1 MQFSGVTLK
10 VAKSFTWLRS
20 LGDPWFTRPNFQ
32 ASCVAQY
39 LRVAGPTTGVAGSNP
54 LESVNR
60 YYLYYM
66 KAESPIQFSVN
77 YLLHEL
83 QALTLGSGEAKAE
96 EENLKNAIQW
106 RDP

>member
-1 MQFSGVTLK
+1 MVPDYKDITKVLK
-10 VAKSFTWLRS
+10 T
-20 LGDPWFTRPNFQ
+20 
-32 ASCVAQY
+32 SCVAQY
-39 LRVAGPTTGVAGSNP
+39 FRVAGPTTGVAGSNP

-83 QALTLGSGEAKAE
+83 QTLTLGSGEAKAE
-96 EENLKNAIQW
+96 EENL
-106 RDP
+106 

>member
-1 MQFSGVTLK
+1 MQSSGVTLK

-77 YLLHEL
+77 EGGYAEASNRNHKNL
-83 QALTLGSGEAKAE
+83 QGVSK
-96 EENLKNAIQW
+96 KS
-106 RDP
+106 

>member
-1 MQFSGVTLK
+1 
-10 VAKSFTWLRS
+10 
-20 LGDPWFTRPNFQ
+20 
-32 ASCVAQY
+32 
-39 LRVAGPTTGVAGSNP
+39 
-54 LESVNR
+54 
-60 YYLYYM
+60 M
-66 KAESPIQFSVN
+66 KAESSIQFSVN

>member
-1 MQFSGVTLK
+1 M
-10 VAKSFTWLRS
+10 
-20 LGDPWFTRPNFQ
+20 
-32 ASCVAQY
+32 
-39 LRVAGPTTGVAGSNP
+39 AGSNP

-83 QALTLGSGEAKAE
+83 QALTLGSGEPRRKILKMKFSGVTLKVAKS
-96 EENLKNAIQW
+96 LTW
-106 RDP
+106 LRSLGDPWFTRPNF

>member
-1 MQFSGVTLK
+1 MNQSPHQRFSALV
-10 VAKSFTWLRS
+10 S
-20 LGDPWFTRPNFQ
+20 
-32 ASCVAQY
+32 AQLNPEKRQKDFCKY
-39 LRVAGPTTGVAGSNP
+39 LHHQNQAGSNP

-83 QALTLGSGEAKAE
+83 QALTLGSGETKAE

-106 RDP
+106 CDP

>member
-1 MQFSGVTLK
+1 M
-10 VAKSFTWLRS
+10 
-20 LGDPWFTRPNFQ
+20 
-32 ASCVAQY
+32 
-39 LRVAGPTTGVAGSNP
+39 AGSNP

-96 EENLKNAIQW
+96 EENLKNANQW
-106 RDP
+106 RDLKVELHMA